1 MTGSRP
7 SFRGNIRTMP
17 EEPEKSGQEPNLEL
31 PSLLGFGRK
40 KKKTRKTDTVADAAA
55 TDEVAA
61 EEPAPPARLRG

>member
-7 SFRGNIRTMP
+7 FFRGNIRTMP

-40 KKKTRKTDTVADAAA
+40 KKNRKTDPAAKAPA
-55 TDEVAA
+55 TE
-61 EEPAPPARLRG
+61 